1 MAVGDGSS
9 GFLSFHQAAPEKE
22 LLMKTIIESNENYS
36 VIDLT
41 LEYENWTGKERYA
54 VISDL
59 SQEYIEE
66 LYSSE
71 LVLYMPYVFMSS
83 AFLEISNDY
92 KRNEK
97 KFEIRDYLY
106 HSLFEYEDGT
116 TEERNHSLLSSDF
129 VDGWIETQTIK
140 IALSTLKEIERK
152 RVVLRFKDQMTYKE
166 IGEETGCSPRGAKY
180 SVDCAIKKLR
190 SFFEKHFKND
200 LSH

>member
-106 HSLFEYEDGT
+106 HTFLNMR
-116 TEERNHSLLSSDF
+116 TER
-129 VDGWIETQTIK
+129 QK
-140 IALSTLKEIERK
+140 KEITACYH
-152 RVVLRFKDQMTYKE
+152 LTLL
-166 IGEETGCSPRGAKY
+166 TGGLKPKQ
-180 SVDCAIKKLR
+180 
-190 SFFEKHFKND
+190 
-200 LSH
+200 